1 MNAPARTSPNQAM
14 LLRHLGAENAHDMPG
29 TLATLHEQC
38 VFRDFATGQTF
49 PGKAGAERHY
59 RQWWDAFGNVVE
71 RSPLGSAQWIDDDT
85 YVAEPQYVGQHVG
98 PFLGLA
104 PTGKRFALPFTVF
117 VRFRDGLFVEERFY
131 YDLATLLRQ
140 LGEERI
146 DQQALRRAQDWAA
159 GEEH

>member
-1 MNAPARTSPNQAM
+1 MNASARTSPNQAM
-14 LLRHLGAENAHDMPG
+14 LLRHLSAENAHDMAG
-29 TLATLHEQC
+29 TLATLHAQC
-38 VFRDFATGQTF
+38 VFRDFAIGQVF

-71 RSPLGSAQWIDDDT
+71 RSPLGSAHWIDDDT

-140 LGEERI
+140 LGEERV

-159 GEEH
+159 GEGH